1 MGRADTE
8 NTAKKSS
15 ENVGQWSVWWGPR
28 SSVWEQL
35 LEGRAR
41 TSSSGV
47 CHTHDALCSN
57 QPQYFG
63 DGTRLSV
70 LGKLQNQGGRAI
82 DP

>member
-1 MGRADTE
+1 M
-8 NTAKKSS
+8 
-15 ENVGQWSVWWGPR
+15 
-28 SSVWEQL
+28 WEQL

-82 DP
+82 VPWRRSSLLLLPALVRRIE